1 MQYQLSFGDSM
12 RNTLLVLVCAFIF
25 MMSTANSADNNMR
38 PGLWEI
44 TTTSDLLWLAPQI
57 SPDNMQGLK
66 DLAEQYGVDIPQI
79 QMGEAT
85 SKVCITQEMAEQQNL
100 PIFYQSELGC
110 TTGNAIRNGNN
121 YRLDFVCAGPQLK
134 GNGTAKGTFTSP
146 ESFTGRTQF
155 DGVAQG
161 VPVNEHAD
169 ISGRWINSDCGTVKP
184 M

>member
-1 MQYQLSFGDSM
+1 M

-25 MMSTANSADNNMR
+25 GMSTANSADNNLR

-57 SPDNMQGLK
+57 SSDNMQDLK
-66 DLAEQYGVDIPQI
+66 DLADQYGVDMPQI

-85 SKVCITQEMAEQQNL
+85 SQTCITQEMAETKNL

-110 TTGNAIRNGNN
+110 ITRKATRSGNN
-121 YRLDFVCAGPQLK
+121 YRLNFVCSGSQLK
-134 GNGTAKGTFTSP
+134 GKGAAEGTITSP

-169 ISGRWINSDCGTVKP
+169 ISGRWINSDCGTIKP

>member
-1 MQYQLSFGDSM
+1 M
-12 RNTLLVLVCAFIF
+12 RNTLLVLACAFIF
-25 MMSTANSADNNMR
+25 MVSTANSADNNMR

-57 SPDNMQGLK
+57 SPDNMRNLK
-66 DLAEQYGVDIPQI
+66 DLAEQYGVDMPQI

-85 SKVCITQEMAEQQNL
+85 SNACITQEMADTKSL

-110 TTGNAIRNGNN
+110 TTRNAARNGNS
-121 YRLDFVCAGPQLK
+121 YRLDFVCSSPELK
-134 GNGTAKGTFTSP
+134 GNGTAEGTITSP